1 MTTTIGDV
9 LIIGLASWR
18 VASLLAHER
27 GPWDVFLRL
36 RALAGVEHDATGSPF
51 SWPETFFGKLLR
63 CPWCLS
69 PWTAALMA
77 ALWLAGGVGV
87 VIVAVLAAAAVVVIV
102 AEHVASR

>member
-1 MTTTIGDV
+1 MTTIGDV
-9 LIIGLASWR
+9 LVIGLAAFR
-18 VASLLAHER
+18 VASLLAHES
-27 GPWDVFLRL
+27 GPFDVFLRL
-36 RALAGVEHDATGSPF
+36 RSLAGVEHTETGEPF

-77 ALWLAGGVGV
+77 ALWLAGGIGA